1 MNVSYLNLLKIIK
14 NLLKIIKQFCLNIF
28 NVV

>member
-1 MNVSYLNLLKIIK
+1 MFMRVLTSIFIAT
-14 NLLKIIKQFCLNIF
+14 CLNIF